1 MTHLKEKKV
10 LYSPTTGGPMKVAT
24 PCRKDIIVLGPYS
37 FIDIDHNDTFDHDD
51 GDVDVDE
58 PDGDL

>member
-1 MTHLKEKKV
+1 
-10 LYSPTTGGPMKVAT
+10 MKVAT